1 MRKSLAPYLVL
12 LVALALGAC
21 SKSAPPAPAPQR
33 IGVDLPSLDTKVSP
47 CQDFY
52 QYACGNWVAHNP
64 IPADQTSWGSF
75 QELNQRNQEVLHT
88 ILTKVSAQPA
98 QQDAM
103 AQQVGDYYTA
113 CMNQTGIDAAGIK
126 PLQSELDNVNSLK
139 SKSELAGEI
148 ARLQTDGVEA
158 VFDFGSDQ
166 DFKNA
171 NAEIAEADQ
180 GGLGLPDRDYYLKS
194 DAKSVKLRQQYQAHV
209 QQMFALLGDAA
220 PKAAAEAKTVMRI
233 ETALARASMSNVARR
248 NPSAVYHKMSAAQFQ
263 TLAPEFNWSA
273 YFTGLDTPKFDTM
286 NVAVPGF
293 FRAVNT
299 ELKSVPL
306 VDWKTYL
313 RWHLVHAAA
322 PALSQP
328 FVDANFAFFGT
339 ILTGQKVQKPRWQRC
354 VASTDGHLGESLGQL
369 YVKTAFS
376 PAAKAH
382 MLALVGNL
390 ETALGKDIE
399 SLSWMTEATKQQALV
414 KLHAIV
420 KKIGYPDHWRD
431 YSSIII
437 SRDNYYTDL
446 RRTNAFEAHRELN
459 KIGKPVDRS
468 EWGMTPPTV
477 NAYYNPLWNEIVFP
491 AGILQMPFYSPN
503 RDDASNYGGIGMVI
517 GHEMTHGFD
526 DEGRQFDPQ
535 GNLRDWWT
543 PADAKAFQERAAC
556 LVNQYSSYSPLPGVH
571 LNGKLT
577 LGENTADNGGARIAY
592 MAMET
597 ALAGQPD
604 TLIDGFNRN
613 QRFFLGAAQAFC
625 ENIRPETARLL
636 ANVDP
641 HSPGQFRVNGVLS
654 NMPEFAQAFQ
664 CGPSDPMTASGKACR
679 VW

>member
-1 MRKSLAPYLVL
+1 MRKLFPAYLVL
-12 LVALALGAC
+12 LAALALGAC
-21 SKSAPPAPAPQR
+21 SKSATKAPAPQR
-33 IGVDLPSLDTKVSP
+33 IGVDMASLDTQVSP
-47 CQDFY
+47 CQNFY
-52 QYACGNWVAHNP
+52 QYACGNWIAHNP

-75 QELNQRNQEVLHT
+75 QALNQRNQEVLHG
-88 ILTKVSAQPA
+88 ILTQASAHPA
-98 QQDAM
+98 RQDAV

-113 CMNQTGIDAAGIK
+113 CMNTAGIDAAGIK
-126 PLQSELDNVNSLK
+126 PLRSELDNINSLK

-171 NAEIAEADQ
+171 NDEIAEADQ
-180 GGLGLPDRDYYLKS
+180 GGLSLPDRDYYLKT
-194 DAKSVKLRQQYQAHV
+194 DAKSAKLRQQYQAHV
-209 QQMFALLGDAA
+209 AQMFRLMGDAA
-220 PKAAAEAKTVMRI
+220 AKAAAEAKTVLRI
-233 ETALARASMSNVARR
+233 ETALARVSMTNVARR
-248 NPSAVYHKMSAAQFQ
+248 QPANVYHKMSTAQF
-263 TLAPEFNWSA
+263 TGLAPRFDWNE
-273 YFTGLDTPKFDTM
+273 YFTGVGAPKFASM
-286 NVAVPGF
+286 NVTDPGF
-293 FRAVNT
+293 FRAMNT
-299 ELKSVPL
+299 ELGRVSL
-306 VDWKTYL
+306 ADWKTYL
-313 RWHLVHAAA
+313 RWHLVHFAA

-339 ILTGQKVQKPRWQRC
+339 VLTGQKAQKPRWQRC
-354 VASTDGHLGESLGQL
+354 VASTDGHLGEALGRL

-382 MLALVGNL
+382 MLELVANL

-399 SLSWMTEATKQQALV
+399 GLSWMTEATKRQALI
-414 KLHAIV
+414 KLHAIT

-431 YSSIII
+431 YSSILI
-437 SRDNYYTDL
+437 SRDNYFTDL
-446 RRTNAFEAHRELN
+446 RRTNAFESHRQLN

-491 AGILQMPFYSPN
+491 AGILQMPFYSPL

-543 PADAKAFQERAAC
+543 PADAKAFQQRAAC
-556 LVNQYSSYSPLPGVH
+556 IVNQYSGFSPLPGVH

-597 ALAGQPD
+597 ALAGKPD
-604 TLIDGFNRN
+604 TLIDGYHRD

-625 ENIRPETARLL
+625 ENVRPATARLL
-636 ANVDP
+636 ANIDP
-641 HSPGQFRVNGVLS
+641 HSPGQFRVNGTFS
-654 NMPEFAQAFQ
+654 NMPQFAQAFH
-664 CGPSDPMTASGKACR
+664 CGPTDPMTAGPKACR